1 VKTLSPF
8 RKGKIIMKNRF
19 LSLLLLICVIFGMFT
34 GCQPQ
39 LAEWV
44 DYAGQAVLS
53 LNGIETIK
61 QEVTV
66 KQYDE
71 R

>member
-1 VKTLSPF
+1 
-8 RKGKIIMKNRF
+8 MKNRF

-34 GCQPQ
+34 GCNNPQQPG
-39 LAEWV
+39 EFV

-53 LNGIETIK
+53 LDGIETIK

-66 KQYDE
+66 KQYDQ